1 MKVTDKTL
9 IYDDD
14 CPLCAAYT
22 NAFVKAG
29 ILHKRQPFSAASP
42 ELLHTINWQRSKNEI
57 PLLDPATKQVW
68 YGIDA
73 LLEIL
78 GGRFPWIKTVGRYT
92 PVNYLL
98 KKLYNFISY
107 NRKVIVAIKGT
118 PDKIDCTPAFNVFYR
133 LLFMAVFMVV
143 STCMLMPVHHLLQ
156 HIPFYTL
163 SVTQLLSLHLAMI
176 VINAA
181 IACCLPKQAAFEYLG
196 QVNMLSILTLL
207 LTIPLIITNRYVP
220 VGAVVNYS
228 YLGLLLLVI
237 FREYFRRMHF
247 ADILQRYRLI
257 VFINLCCI
265 LMLCTCLLLPIQ

>member
-22 NAFVKAG
+22 SAFVKTG
-29 ILHKRQPFSAASP
+29 ILHQRKPFSDASP

-78 GGRFPWIKTVGRYT
+78 GGRFPWIKTVGRAQ

-107 NRKVIVAIKGT
+107 NRKVIVAIKAT
-118 PDKIDCTPAFNVFYR
+118 PGKIDCTPAFNVFYR
-133 LLFMAVFMVV
+133 VLFMLVFMVV
-143 STCMLMPVHHLLQ
+143 STSMLLPVHHLLQ

-163 SVTQLLSLHLAMI
+163 SPIQLLSLHLAMI
-176 VINAA
+176 VINTT

-196 QVNMLSILTLL
+196 QINMLSILTLL
-207 LTIPLIITNRYVP
+207 LTIPLIITNKYVQ
-220 VGAVVNYS
+220 VGAVFNYS
-228 YLGLLLLVI
+228 YLALVLLVI
-237 FREYFRRMHF
+237 FGEYFRRMDF
-247 ADILQRYRLI
+247 AHLLQNRLI

-265 LMLCTCLLLPIQ
+265 VALCTCLLLPIQ